1 MRCWTLLLL
10 GFSLC
15 FGCGQKNSTTAVPAV
30 VEDVDCVAE
39 VNREAAK
46 AAPAEQNAV
55 VRLLEVIG
63 PNPGGKELPP
73 EYLNWLGV
81 ELPVEKGDRWQSA
94 EAFFPK
100 EWEADKDG
108 LRAGLRQRESRPW
121 KAKDHPQHAE
131 WLTSNAKAFDR
142 LTLAAESPTYYQ
154 PVVPAR
160 LKGGTDSLLSSPL
173 PIVTPAREMA
183 FAMVSRAMLHAGE
196 GRVEEAWGDVRTV
209 YQLGLLFTR
218 GLTVLEYIVGQSLVR
233 SATEAGQ
240 QLLALGNPTTSAAAG
255 RFRELIAAEIPTPA
269 SHMEH
274 WKVTC
279 RDVVQ
284 HFRQYGHAYLDWL
297 SNDGGE
303 DAMPST
309 PRADERKKLD
319 VLDWAVVL
327 KPSADNADALARAFK
342 LATFAQRQQ
351 AIEEVDL
358 LVAKRKHQLRDG
370 LEYEKADGLSERC
383 GTLLL
388 GLLTPASRNLN
399 RAHGEAEQ
407 RHRNLLVAFALAAH
421 HADTGRYPE
430 RLSDLAPNY
439 LKDIP
444 CDLFSEK
451 PLVYARTEDSYGFYS
466 VGVNGED
473 DGGEGDDV
481 AVRMPRAKK

>member
-1 MRCWTLLLL
+1 
-10 GFSLC
+10 
-15 FGCGQKNSTTAVPAV
+15 
-30 VEDVDCVAE
+30 
-39 VNREAAK
+39 
-46 AAPAEQNAV
+46 
-55 VRLLEVIG
+55 
-63 PNPGGKELPP
+63 
-73 EYLNWLGV
+73 
-81 ELPVEKGDRWQSA
+81 
-94 EAFFPK
+94 
-100 EWEADKDG
+100 
-108 LRAGLRQRESRPW
+108 
-121 KAKDHPQHAE
+121 
-131 WLTSNAKAFDR
+131 
-142 LTLAAESPTYYQ
+142 
-154 PVVPAR
+154 
-160 LKGGTDSLLSSPL
+160 
-173 PIVTPAREMA
+173 
-183 FAMVSRAMLHAGE
+183 
-196 GRVEEAWGDVRTV
+196 
-209 YQLGLLFTR
+209 
-218 GLTVLEYIVGQSLVR
+218 
-233 SATEAGQ
+233 
-240 QLLALGNPTTSAAAG
+240 
-255 RFRELIAAEIPTPA
+255 
-269 SHMEH
+269 MEH